1 MAEHNHEQA
10 PSAELKLHGS
20 ALGGAFRYIPLF
32 LFVLILYMIGKP
44 LIHDPNAALHLGPN
58 YTLSWVMVLMV
69 VATVLSLVEQM
80 KVSHPGIDNT
90 MEALLMVAMGV
101 VQLLLFV
108 LGAAGVKGFAV
119 FQNTEF
125 FMLMVI
131 SMVAA
136 VVAVLINARTL
147 RRTIGVGDN

>member
-1 MAEHNHEQA
+1 MAEHEHTS
-10 PSAELKLHGS
+10 SANLEFHQSKM
-20 ALGGAFRYIPLF
+20 GGVLRYIPVF
-32 LFVLILYMIGKP
+32 LYILVLYLLGKAM
-44 LIHDPNAALHLGPN
+44 IHDPRAALIHVGA
-58 YTLSWVMVLMV
+58 YQLSWVEVLYL
-69 VATVLSLVEQM
+69 VASILALVEQM

-108 LGAAGVKGFAV
+108 LGAAAVKGFGV
-119 FQNTEF
+119 FTTTEF

-131 SMVAA
+131 SMAAA

>member
-1 MAEHNHEQA
+1 MAEEA
-10 PSAELKLHGS
+10 HGS
-20 ALGGAFRYIPLF
+20 SAKLELHQGLGGGVFRFIPVF
-32 LFVLILYMIGKP
+32 LYVLVLYMLGKAG
-44 LIHDPNAALHLGPN
+44 IHDARAPFIHMGA
-58 YTLSWVMVLMV
+58 YQLSWVEVLYL
-69 VATVLSLVEQM
+69 VASILALIEQM

-90 MEALLMVAMGV
+90 LEALLMVAMGV

-108 LGAAGVKGFAV
+108 LGAAGVKGFV
-119 FQNTEF
+119 WFNNTEF